1 MKYIFIIFLSF
12 YGLFFNNGSK
22 AAEKINI
29 KFEEMKIPFTIE
41 QLSRLEK
48 YKDEPTEL
56 IDWLKNNGLIKVFEL
71 SKFLEFPVFKEE
83 GLNREVL
90 RSWIGREILK
100 ELSKTITVP
109 NDKNGIEIYNTIENL
124 IEEKKEVSTLDI
136 IKALPSEEI
145 SLDIDNLILI
155 ISSWKNELAMQ
166 QDLVSKLNNLE
177 KTNEEPFKKTQ
188 NYYYPDLIKIN
199 KKIYASHREKPFEIE
214 LWKTNKTKNDKELI
228 IFMPGL
234 GGEINNF
241 KWIANELT
249 KEGWPIVFID
259 HRGSNL
265 QAISEV
271 LDGKEA
277 IPGSEDFFLYRIK
290 DLESTLK
297 AYRNGEFGLAN
308 NSYILMGHS
317 LGALVALLYEGNK
330 PDDQF
335 IKRCDSALKDF
346 AITNLSKL
354 LQCQLTEIQFT
365 EGSNTNN
372 AKAIIG
378 FNSFGSLVWP
388 KENSSGI
395 KIPTLLI
402 GGTYDLITP
411 LINEQFRVFYALDN
425 PSNRFLIIEGASHF
439 SPIRINNKNK
449 EKNDAFKISESF
461 IGSDPIL
468 VQDLSSKFIVEF
480 IKNIKKQQIP
490 SLIKNQR
497 EIGLD
502 FHFLDLKT
510 IKEVSKN

>member
-1 MKYIFIIFLSF
+1 MKYIFIIFLGF
-12 YGLFFNNGSK
+12 CGLFFNNGSK

-41 QLSRLEK
+41 QLSKLEK
-48 YKDEPTEL
+48 YKDDSTEL
-56 IDWLKNNGLIKVFEL
+56 MDWLKNNGLIKVFEL

-90 RSWIGREILK
+90 RSWLGREILT
-100 ELSKTITVP
+100 ELSKTIKIP
-109 NDKNGIEIYNTIENL
+109 NDNEGIEIYKTIEKL
-124 IEEKKEVSTLDI
+124 LEEKKEVSTLDI

-177 KTNEEPFKKTQ
+177 KTNEEPFIKTE
-188 NYYYPDLIKIN
+188 NEYNSDLIKI
-199 KKIYASHREKPFEIE
+199 KKNIYAPHRGKPFEIE

-241 KWIANELT
+241 RWIANELT
-249 KEGWPIVFID
+249 KEGWPILFID

-290 DLESTLK
+290 DLEATLK
-297 AYRNGEFGLAN
+297 AYKNGELGLAN

-317 LGALVALLYEGNK
+317 LGALIALLHEGNK

-335 IKRCDSALKDF
+335 LKRCDSALKDF

-354 LQCQLTEIQFT
+354 LQCQLTEMPFT
-365 EGSNTNN
+365 EESNTNN
-372 AKAIIG
+372 AKALIG

-411 LINEQFRVFYALDN
+411 LVNEQFRVFSALNN

-439 SPIRINNKNK
+439 SPIRINNKYK
-449 EKNDAFKISESF
+449 EKNDVFKISETF

-480 IKNIKKQQIP
+480 LKNIKDNETP
-490 SLIKNQR
+490 SVIKNQR